1 MPESEV
7 RIRVRYKETDN
18 MGVVHHS
25 NYVNYYEVARTEMMR
40 GRGLS
45 YKEMEARGVMLPVR
59 EVQLNYLA
67 PAYYDDL
74 LTVRIRIAERPGVK
88 LRFEHEIYNEA
99 GDLIN
104 TGTVVL
110 VFVDAVVFGTV
121 RFLNRFRQAAV
132 VGPFG
137 GSGIFRTARN
147 PEAVVLPKVRTGRM
161 EGTQ

>member
-1 MPESEV
+1 MSDT
-7 RIRVRYKETDN
+7 RRRTTS
-18 MGVVHHS
+18 GVVHHS

-110 VFVDAVVFGTV
+110 VFVDAVLAGRCGRRSGFLELFG
-121 RFLNRFRQAAV
+121 F
-132 VGPFG
+132 
-137 GSGIFRTARN
+137 
-147 PEAVVLPKVRTGRM
+147 
-161 EGTQ
+161 